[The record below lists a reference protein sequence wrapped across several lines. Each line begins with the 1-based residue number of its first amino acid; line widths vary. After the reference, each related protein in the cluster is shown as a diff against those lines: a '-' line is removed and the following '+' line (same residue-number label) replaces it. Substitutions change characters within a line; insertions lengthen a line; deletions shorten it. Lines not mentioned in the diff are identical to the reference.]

1 MINDY
6 NGTIISERRA
16 LLLRSKSEE
25 SYQKWLFYVLSLG
38 VRDYHFELLAVR
50 RVKKVRN
57 HCLNS
62 YTFEE
67 HESDHFFRS
76 GRQTKVKIKN

>member
-1 MINDY
+1 MGVRGGPKVKNRTRNDF
-6 NGTIISERRA
+6 
-16 LLLRSKSEE
+16 
-25 SYQKWLFYVLSLG
+25 FYVLSLG

-76 GRQTKVKIKN
+76 GRQTKVRIKN